1 MGCFLL
7 LAVLIKKVF
16 RYGKT
21 QNPQKNVFRKIFP
34 REIFTERT
42 LRDSLKH
49 FFFLPRG
56 REISSRICRVN

>member
-1 MGCFLL
+1 MGCFQLL
-7 LAVLIKKVF
+7 VVLIKKVF
-16 RYGKT
+16 RYDKT

-49 FFFLPRG
+49 FFLPRG
-56 REISSRICRVN
+56 REIPLRICRVN

>member
-1 MGCFLL
+1 MGCFQLL
-7 LAVLIKKVF
+7 VVLIKKVF

-49 FFFLPRG
+49 FFLPRG
-56 REISSRICRVN
+56 REIPLRICRVN